1 MVASFTRP
9 VTCRRARA
17 RCPTGRCP
25 PGGREDRV
33 AVVAWARH
41 AEHRSVGLLTEAL
54 GGASLDRRYCPQP
67 RWRRASF
74 STRRRGR
81 RLEGRPGRAIMQP
94 TGAAELKI
102 HGPAGVIP
110 TPDGAANDGG
120 DPHANGA
127 NGDGA
132 EISVGCRPARS
143 APGAPGRARRRLL
156 GTARDR
162 PGRVHG
168 QDRRHVQR
176 DRRRE
181 PEHGR
186 PARARRAGRRPGGQ
200 DAAARPLRPHDR
212 RLGRDGSL
220 GQHADRRPALADHG
234 GHARHRGGGAG
245 RPAADRAARGGRP
258 AAQGRVPALGH
269 DRQHDDRAAQRVHL
283 RGDAR
288 GARGRHR
295 RQARRPGAGAGRSPA
310 SGRT

>member
-1 MVASFTRP
+1 
-9 VTCRRARA
+9 
-17 RCPTGRCP
+17 
-25 PGGREDRV
+25 
-33 AVVAWARH
+33 
-41 AEHRSVGLLTEAL
+41 
-54 GGASLDRRYCPQP
+54 
-67 RWRRASF
+67 
-74 STRRRGR
+74 
-81 RLEGRPGRAIMQP
+81 MQP

-132 EISVGCRPARS
+132 EILSAADLRDLLQALRAVRAGDFSV
-143 APGAPGRARRRLL
+143 RLA
-156 GTARDR
+156 TDR
-162 PGRVHG
+162 VGFMGKIADTLNEIVAAN
-168 QDRRHVQR
+168 QSMAVA
-176 DRRRE
+176 
-181 PEHGR
+181 
-186 PARARRAGRRPGGQ
+186 ARARRAGRRAGGQ

-234 GHARHRGGGAG
+234 GDARHHGGRAG
-245 RPAADRAARGGRP
+245 RPAADRAARRGRP

-269 DRQHDDRAAQRVHL
+269 DRQHDDQAAERVHL

-295 RQARRPGAGAGRSPA
+295 RQARRAGAGPGGHRRLEGPDRERQLHGEQPDGPGPQHRRGDHRGRQRRPVEEDHRRRARRDPA
-310 SGRT
+310 AEGGHQHDGRPAALVRLAR